1 MMSKK
6 KLSLAM
12 TVAIVLAPYAVCTFA
27 QDANRLSEFPDFNQA
42 LAQDYAALA
51 EAERAQGD
59 RRDAETYAARAAAA
73 RNGSPTAPDQL
84 ELRQAFLKEK
94 YVPALADGRQRLLLA
109 LNDSG
114 RSRAPRA
121 GARAQASFDC
131 WLEQAAEDLQPEDIE
146 ACRQSFLSAV
156 TEVEKSQVATT
167 EVVATKTVTD
177 PDSDGDGVPDSR
189 DRCPGTA
196 PGVQVDVHGC
206 PEILLT
212 LTGVNFKFDSSEIES
227 NSEEILN
234 QAVAALNSAAA
245 VDIRIEGHTDSTGSD
260 AYNQKLS
267 QRRAAAVQA
276 YLVQHGIP
284 AARLSTEGKGES
296 QPVAPNTTAEGRYQN
311 RRVDFHVVGQPV
323 SAVDAPDVGN
333 SANAWHQLA
342 LAMHD

>member
-1 MMSKK
+1 MKNYRIGSVCALV
-6 KLSLAM
+6 LSVSLSGCTMLVGKPGSTHNPLCIFAGA
-12 TVAIVLAPYAVCTFA
+12 VA
-27 QDANRLSEFPDFNQA
+27 
-42 LAQDYAALA
+42 
-51 EAERAQGD
+51 GGGG
-59 RRDAETYAARAAAA
+59 AAAA
-73 RNGSPTAPDQL
+73 TASGGPIGAGVLVGALIGNALCAKD
-84 ELRQAFLKEK
+84 APPP
-94 YVPALADGRQRLLLA
+94 PAV
-109 LNDSG
+109 
-114 RSRAPRA
+114 
-121 GARAQASFDC
+121 
-131 WLEQAAEDLQPEDIE
+131 
-146 ACRQSFLSAV
+146 AV
-156 TEVEKSQVATT
+156 TQSSTTVA
-167 EVVATKTVTD
+167 VATKTVTD

-189 DRCPGTA
+189 DRCPGTP

-311 RRVDFHVVGQPV
+311 RRVEFHVVGQPV